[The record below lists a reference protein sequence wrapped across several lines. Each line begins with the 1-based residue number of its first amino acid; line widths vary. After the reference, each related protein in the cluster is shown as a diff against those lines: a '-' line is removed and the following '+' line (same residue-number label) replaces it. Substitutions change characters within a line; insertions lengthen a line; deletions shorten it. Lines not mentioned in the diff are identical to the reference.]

1 MGGVLHVCTGN
12 QARSPMA
19 ERLMET
25 RLWDRFGKLADSI
38 YVTSAGIQGPAG
50 QPIQQLA
57 AAELKRRGISSD
69 GFVSQ
74 LLDLKTAERAHLV
87 LTATRRQ
94 RDQIIAQSPSTL
106 RHTFTWRELA
116 WLVNGLRPD
125 GVPGRYPVERL
136 ANLPE
141 VARRRRGYLQP
152 RPPAQY
158 DVADPMGG
166 TKQDYR
172 AAATQ
177 IEEAIESIL
186 NVL

>member
-1 MGGVLHVCTGN
+1 MGVVLHVCTGN

-25 RLWDRFGKLADSI
+25 RLWDRFGEMAGSI

-50 QPIQQLA
+50 QPIQPLA
-57 AAELKRRGISSD
+57 AAELKRRGISA
-69 GFVSQ
+69 GRFVSQ
-74 LLDLKTAERAHLV
+74 LLDMKMVERAHVV

-94 RDQIIAQSPSTL
+94 RDEIIAQSPPAL

-116 WLVNGLRPD
+116 WLVDGLRPD
-125 GVPGRYPVERL
+125 EVPGRYPVERL
-136 ANLPE
+136 ANLPA
-141 VARRRRGYLQP
+141 VAKLRRGYLQP
-152 RPPAQY
+152 RPPEQY

-166 TKQDYR
+166 TKQNYR
-172 AAATQ
+172 NAAAQ
-177 IEEAIESIL
+177 IEEAIETIL